1 MRFLL
6 VHALNRLPGIVGDF
20 DRSSAVEFNAGL
32 VDGFRANLGL
42 FLQHRGA

>member
-20 DRSSAVEFNAGL
+20 DRSSAIELNACL
-32 VDGFRANLGL
+32 IDRLIADHGL
-42 FLQHRGA
+42 FL